1 MRTLRGRELQDKISD
16 FYCDLLQVV
25 HADFFENLSNDCKRD
40 TLIEIFEE
48 LEMESENAE
57 S

>member
-1 MRTLRGRELQDKISD
+1 MRTLRGRELQDKLSE
-16 FYCDLLQVV
+16 FYCDILEVV
-25 HADFFENLSNDCKRD
+25 HADIFENLSNDCKRD